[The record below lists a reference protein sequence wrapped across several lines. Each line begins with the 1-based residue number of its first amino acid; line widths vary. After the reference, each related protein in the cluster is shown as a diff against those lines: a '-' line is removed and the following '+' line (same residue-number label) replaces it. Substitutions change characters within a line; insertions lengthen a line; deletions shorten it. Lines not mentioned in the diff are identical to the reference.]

1 MKPTLSSRPT
11 LVMLTLALINVVGLS
26 ATAFAAQALWVAD
39 AFKGTVVE
47 FLSAQVAA
55 GGNHNQ
61 TPHLTNPSAITSSS
75 SRPPRSSWAFRPTV
89 PPTSFSETL
98 SSMDRLG

>member
-11 LVMLTLALINVVGLS
+11 LVMLTLALINVVSLS

-55 GGNHNQ
+55 GRNQ
-61 TPHLTNPSAITSSS
+61 TPHLTNASATTSSS